1 MADDKRT
8 VLFSVAGKTCRV
20 VTSAS
25 EEEILRL
32 AAIVDERVRAV
43 SRGKV
48 ASPEAI
54 VLAAIAL
61 AHEADAQRARAS
73 RVTDEARAMM
83 QKMLDRIDHA
93 LQAQPAVGSSQEP
106 HR

>member
-8 VLFSVAGKTCRV
+8 VLFSVAGKTYRV

-25 EEEILRL
+25 EEEIRRL

-43 SRGKV
+43 SRGKA

-54 VLAAIAL
+54 VLAAVAL
-61 AHEADAQRARAS
+61 AHEADAERARAA
-73 RVTDEARAMM
+73 RVADGARGTM
-83 QKMLDRIDHA
+83 QRMLDRIDQA
-93 LQAQPAVGSSQEP
+93 LEEDPCAAAPEP
-106 HR
+106 DR

>member
-8 VLFSVAGKTCRV
+8 VLFSVAGKTYRV

-25 EEEILRL
+25 EDEIRRL

-43 SRGKV
+43 SRGKP

-61 AHEADAQRARAS
+61 AHEADTERSRAARLSDSARATVQ
-73 RVTDEARAMM
+73 R
-83 QKMLDRIDHA
+83 MLVRIDQA
-93 LQAQPAVGSSQEP
+93 LEEDPKAVAEETE
-106 HR
+106 R